1 MIVAVLLS
9 VIKLEK
15 GRFKPFVCAKQGAGG
30 WNQGTAIMA
39 SGIWG
44 PHLAAASSISAAGS
58 LKGIKYIN
66 VTNNNQHKYY

>member
-1 MIVAVLLS
+1 
-9 VIKLEK
+9 
-15 GRFKPFVCAKQGAGG
+15 
-30 WNQGTAIMA
+30 MA

-44 PHLAAASSISAAGS
+44 PHLAAASSIAAAGS